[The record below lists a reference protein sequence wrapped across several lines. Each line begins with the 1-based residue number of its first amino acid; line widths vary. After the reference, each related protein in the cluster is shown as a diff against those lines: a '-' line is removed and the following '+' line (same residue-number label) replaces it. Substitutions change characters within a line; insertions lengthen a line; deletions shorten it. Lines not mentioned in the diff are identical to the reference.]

1 MEIKRFNWKPKPSAW
16 QYAQAWKAQRANM
29 VARFQDEA
37 AAAASTFQNAQNNLS
52 MGLATIAAEA
62 SAKRVQ
68 NDIAAKLGSVNKLV

>member
-1 MEIKRFNWKPKPSAW
+1 MEIKRFNWKPKPTAW
-16 QYAQAWKAQRANM
+16 QAMQAWKAHRANM

-37 AAAASTFQNAQNNLS
+37 AVAASAFQTAQSNLS

-68 NDIAAKLGSVNKLV
+68 NDIQAKLTSVNKLV